1 MNAALTKRLTLVGLA
16 ILGAWLLIW
25 PPAGAAATTVVRLAI
40 GLACAAPLLVLLLT
54 GLGHSRKWGVWVAIV
69 MIPYFALSVGAFL
82 VAPTREPDGALFA
95 TLVAVLFFAGISAS
109 RQPGPR

>member
-1 MNAALTKRLTLVGLA
+1 MNAALPTRLTLAGLA
-16 ILGAWLLIW
+16 VLWVWLLIA
-25 PPAGAAATTVVRLAI
+25 PPAGAAASALVRLVI

-54 GLGHSRKWGVWVAIV
+54 GLRNYRQWGVWVAIV

-95 TLVAVLFFAGISAS
+95 TLVAALFFAGIRAS
-109 RQPGPR
+109 RQQRA